1 MTPHDPERRKAKI
14 NRFNRIAGQVQGIA
28 RMIEDDR
35 YCIDILQ
42 QVQAVRAA
50 LTRAEAEV
58 LRDHADHCVAAAIAS
73 GDPEQQR
80 AKVDELIAL
89 VAKSPR

>member
-1 MTPHDPERRKAKI
+1 M
-14 NRFNRIAGQVQGIA
+14 V
-28 RMIEDDR
+28 EDDR

-58 LRDHADHCVAAAIAS
+58 LRDHADSCIAEAVAS

-80 AKVDELIAL
+80 AKIDELIAL
-89 VAKSPR
+89 TLKAPR

>member
-1 MTPHDPERRKAKI
+1 MTSHDPARRQATR

-28 RMIEDDR
+28 RMIEQDR
-35 YCIDILQ
+35 YCIDIVQ

-50 LTRAEAEV
+50 LARAEAEL
-58 LRDHADHCVAAAIAS
+58 LRDHADHCIAAAIAS
-73 GDPEQQR
+73 GDPAEQR

-89 VAKSPR
+89 VARTPR